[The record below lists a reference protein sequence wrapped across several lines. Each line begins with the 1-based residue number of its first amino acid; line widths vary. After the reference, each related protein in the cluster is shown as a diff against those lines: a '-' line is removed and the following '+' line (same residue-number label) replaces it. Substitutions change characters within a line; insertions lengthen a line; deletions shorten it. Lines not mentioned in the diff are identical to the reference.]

1 MTSPEESIGQAR
13 VFACACAKKK
23 KSLNE
28 EKTALFICSG
38 STQQRL
44 HKDVPTPAPPHSLF
58 SSQRHATVGPE
69 CTPSFLK
76 NRPPWPLTYSICAAL
91 RPPHSP
97 RWLCRGPTVRDAQSP
112 SVTLTFHLHKDR
124 HDTAPLCSLVTS
136 SPVLF
141 VSGKKKRWWM
151 PKTNF
156 SFLLLLVNSSLCLP
170 TRRFKGTPGCLLHVN
185 SLVLL
190 YALHRCLDWF
200 RFIPSKQLLISTLS
214 LYAIWKHA
222 ETYL

>member
-23 KSLNE
+23 KPEWRKNGSLH
-28 EKTALFICSG
+28 L
-38 STQQRL
+38 QRL
-44 HKDVPTPAPPHSLF
+44 NSTKAAQRRADTGPPPLTLQLSKTCHCRPRMHSLILEEQAAVAPNLFNLCSAPAPSLPTLTLQRPHSSWRTKPL
-58 SSQRHATVGPE
+58 SDPHISLAQRQAWHGP
-69 CTPSFLK
+69 
-76 NRPPWPLTYSICAAL
+76 AL
-91 RPPHSP
+91 LP
-97 RWLCRGPTVRDAQSP
+97 RHFFGR
-112 SVTLTFHLHKDR
+112 
-124 HDTAPLCSLVTS
+124 LVC
-136 SPVLF
+136 F
-141 VSGKKKRWWM
+141 GKKKRWWM

-170 TRRFKGTPGCLLHVN
+170 TRRSKGTPGCLLHVN